1 MDQTTLEIGRVGEDL
16 AQKYLSSLGF
26 KILER
31 NWRWRKCEIDIIAI
45 HRDKI
50 IFIEVK
56 EIENKIRFIYKDNGK
71 GISKENLEKIFNPFF
86 TTNRKNGGTGLGLN
100 IVYNLVNVQL
110 QGTIV
115 CNSKKNE
122 GIEFIIEFDKSE
134 GS

>member
-50 IFIEVK
+50 VFIEVK
-56 EIENKIRFIYKDNGK
+56 TRGINRIEQGEDISHSQRKIIINAANSYLLQRAKIKLESRFDLVRVRKTNGDWWVEHIR
-71 GISKENLEKIFNPFF
+71 GAFE
-86 TTNRKNGGTGLGLN
+86 
-100 IVYNLVNVQL
+100 VV
-110 QGTIV
+110 
-115 CNSKKNE
+115 
-122 GIEFIIEFDKSE
+122 
-134 GS
+134 